1 MLFQLQVV
9 PWSLKILRGGKR
21 VFGGFRA
28 HHHLEYSV
36 IPPFCGAELDF
47 KCYIQKDGYSLE
59 RIMGQLSTVSGST
72 KDSPAENI
80 PLASLLH
87 VISLA

>member
-1 MLFQLQVV
+1 MLFQVQLV

-28 HHHLEYSV
+28 HHHLEYPV
-36 IPPFCGAELDF
+36 IPPLLWCGIGF
-47 KCYIQKDGYSLE
+47 YILRMDISPK